1 MRYSNFS
8 NLQDH
13 HDWDLIFTIWDDFT
27 QIPKLKFKP
36 GNLKRQAAAYLG
48 SNTVIDD
55 LNKTELRQLL
65 AKAKKMKQSSKK
77 EERARGTQLEKQIQ
91 CAFNFKNDH

>member
-8 NLQDH
+8 NCQDH
-13 HDWDLIFTIWDDFT
+13 HDWDLIFTIWDNFT
-27 QIPKLKFKP
+27 QIPKIKFKP
-36 GNLKRQAAAYLG
+36 GSLKRRAAVYLG
-48 SNTVIDD
+48 TKTVIDD

-77 EERARGTQLEKQIQ
+77 EERAKGAQLEKQIQ
-91 CAFNFKNDH
+91 CAFNFNK